1 MPHIPIYPEVEKF
14 IILKKR
20 TKLEE
25 VESDNKKENSTTQTP
40 KRTCK
45 LGSHQRYTL
54 SVPFETLCNDTP
66 NKANALKKVKDI
78 SSFVRKVLFK
88 AQLFVNHF
96 ILQHPTKLINDF
108 FDQNFWYTISR
119 VIRASSDETE
129 YPNAKIGC
137 IKNLVYN
144 HVYDQVLT
152 HSQPSSV
159 SVDILALF
167 DPDVASNLT
176 SFLNPLI
183 LEVKNRM
190 STLLLTKESLNKEP
204 FEILPALRYIL
215 NKYDDI
221 YKAQAAQTDKADSTK
236 PPLPR
241 CFSLFPNPSLHWR
254 FIKIDAQNLTGIFP
268 EAKQKKQANEPFF
281 DHQQRCFY
289 QAFAF
294 KKLGIQSCEKLL
306 ALPEEKGRM
315 FLNGLCT
322 DGYTCRV
329 LFARR
334 MLPSSPE
341 DNIRLELDD
350 FLSEEVNKHFR
361 PCTVDPGRR
370 DHFVSYHGGTDIR
383 RLSSIEYYNM
393 GGSVTR
399 MKKQQKHKQE
409 LGIEKIETDI
419 PSPKTASVEQF
430 VLYVVYML
438 QHMNTLFDFYGFDTS
453 KVRWLNY
460 LSSQQV
466 IEESVSILINGGK
479 KYNKDKGEQK
489 KKKKNRHSSTRAPRE
504 RKPIT
509 TVTTS
514 KRKTRL
520 VLKGLRHGVSNK
532 IYKQLQ
538 ARERIGELLLLD
550 INVQNIEDL
559 QQLSQRRS
567 GESQDKP

>member
-1 MPHIPIYPEVEKF
+1 MPRIPIYPEVEKF

-45 LGSHQRYTL
+45 Q
-54 SVPFETLCNDTP
+54 
-66 NKANALKKVKDI
+66 KKEQSADQNLDVVLLT
-78 SSFVRKVLFK
+78 SSFVELS
-88 AQLFVNHF
+88 ATMNGSLFVSENGLKNYGQSLSTAYETVATTYNNYYVEKF
-96 ILQHPTKLINDF
+96 EQMICNYFK
-108 FDQNFWYTISR
+108 YTLK
-119 VIRASSDETE
+119 TE
-129 YPNAKIGC
+129 YPDVKIGC

-159 SVDILALF
+159 YVDILALF

-190 STLLLTKESLNKEP
+190 STLPLTKENLCQVEVLELEDYKNPLLGYPLRDIVMISRQNLNKEP

-241 CFSLFPNPSLHWR
+241 RFSLFPNPSLHWR
-254 FIKIDAQNLTGIFP
+254 FIKIDAQNLTGISP
-268 EAKQKKQANEPFF
+268 EAKQKKQANESSF

-294 KKLGIQSCEKLL
+294 KKLGIQ
-306 ALPEEKGRM
+306 
-315 FLNGLCT
+315 
-322 DGYTCRV
+322 RV

-334 MLPSSPE
+334 VLPSSPE

-350 FLSEEVNKHFR
+350 FLSEEVNEHFR

-370 DHFVSYHGGTDIR
+370 DPFVSYHGGTDIR

-430 VLYVVYML
+430 VLYVAYML

-460 LSSQQV
+460 LSFQQV

-479 KYNKDKGEQK
+479 N
-489 KKKKNRHSSTRAPRE
+489 STRAPRE

-514 KRKTRL
+514 KRK
-520 VLKGLRHGVSNK
+520 NK
-532 IYKQLQ
+532 
-538 ARERIGELLLLD
+538 ACFEVG
-550 INVQNIEDL
+550 
-559 QQLSQRRS
+559 
-567 GESQDKP
+567 DKKV